1 MANSRL
7 SSDSLRRDGLAGLT
21 VACASLPICLATGLL
36 VFAPL
41 GPAFV
46 PLGIAAAFYGYIVG
60 GGVAAFTATSSFI
73 VSSPRAST
81 ALVQASLLV
90 SVGAGAAGAREPLVP
105 MAAMALCVLF
115 AGLVQLAFG
124 ALGVS
129 RIIKFTPHPVL
140 AGFINGIALLII
152 LSQLKPFFSM
162 RAHSAFPA
170 VDQPLML
177 AFVTVL
183 AGAVLYFGKL
193 TKKIPAGLAG
203 LVAGTLVF
211 YIATSASPS
220 LDLGSR
226 IGAVALAM
234 PPDLPMAAM
243 FSSGLGAALQP
254 MLLPIALTSL
264 TLAFVATLES
274 LLSFR
279 AAQNLTADAS
289 SPGRDLLAQ
298 GIANCASSL
307 VGGAAITA
315 SPLQSTVSFRAGG
328 RSRAAA
334 LSAIFVIA
342 AVAFAA
348 PGALAAIPIAVLSA
362 LLVCTGVLLFDRW
375 SLDLLRETLR
385 SGRSARQRRAWADL
399 GVVGSVML
407 LTAAVSIAA
416 GIALGLLL
424 AGLIFIVNMSRP
436 VIRREHSGEVLA
448 SKRVRPAAD
457 AAILRRTGPQRR
469 TLELQGVLFFGN
481 ADDLTQKLR
490 RLFTRCDTVIL
501 DLRGVTDID
510 ASGTNI
516 LQAVFEDTC
525 KSGKRMLFCGVPA
538 SQSTEVQRITAAAE
552 HPAVFPDIDAALEW
566 AEEQV
571 LASHGGERA
580 TGKRFP
586 VWQHP
591 ILHGLDAVDRATFEP
606 YLVPDT
612 LPAGSILCAEGEP
625 ADRMWLLTQGSV
637 SVRVR
642 GEGRPLGIRLS
653 SCAAGTVIGEI
664 ALLQFGLRSATVVA
678 DEDVEIYRLS
688 RHDFEALMKLRPEA
702 GAKVLKNMAAELA
715 QRLRD
720 RSEDLR
726 HALN

>member
-1 MANSRL
+1 M
-7 SSDSLRRDGLAGLT
+7 RRDLLAGLT

-41 GPAFV
+41 GPAFFA
-46 PLGIAAAFYGYIVG
+46 LGITAALYGYIVG
-60 GGVAAFTATSSFI
+60 GAVAAFSATSSFI

-81 ALVQASLLV
+81 ALVQASLLL
-90 SVGAGAAGAREPLVP
+90 SLGIGAAAAHDPIVP
-105 MAAMALCVLF
+105 MAAMALCVLS
-115 AGLVQLAFG
+115 AGLWQLAFG
-124 ALGVS
+124 AIGVS

-140 AGFINGIALLII
+140 AGFINGIGLLII
-152 LSQLKPFFSM
+152 LSQLRPFFSLQ
-162 RAHSAFPA
+162 ALHSNVPL
-170 VDQPLML
+170 VDRPMML
-177 AFVTVL
+177 AFVIAL
-183 AGAVLYFGKL
+183 AGSVLYFGKL
-193 TKKIPAGLAG
+193 TKKIPSGLAG

-211 YIATSASPS
+211 YTATSASSS
-220 LDLGSR
+220 LDLGHQ
-226 IGAVALAM
+226 IGPLALAM
-234 PPDLPMAAM
+234 PPQLPMADIVT
-243 FSSGLGAALQP
+243 SGLGTALQP
-254 MLLPIALTSL
+254 MLFPIATTSL

-279 AAQNLTADAS
+279 VAQNLSADAS
-289 SPGRDLLAQ
+289 NPGRDLTAQ
-298 GIANCASSL
+298 GFANCASSL
-307 VGGAAITA
+307 IGGAAVTA
-315 SPLQSTVSFRAGG
+315 SPLQSITAFRAGG
-328 RSRAAA
+328 RTRAVA
-334 LSAIFVIA
+334 LSAILVISTLA
-342 AVAFAA
+342 LAL
-348 PGALAAIPIAVLSA
+348 PGALAAIPVAVLSA

-385 SGRSARQRRAWADL
+385 SGRSPRQRRAWADL

-407 LTAAVSIAA
+407 LTAGVSIAA
-416 GIALGLLL
+416 GIALGLVL
-424 AGLIFIVNMSRP
+424 ACLIFIVNMSRP

-457 AAILRRTGPQRR
+457 AATLRRSGPQRR

-481 ADDLTQKLR
+481 ADDLAQNLR
-490 RLFTRCDTVIL
+490 RLFTKCDNVIL

-516 LQAVFEDTC
+516 LQAAFEEAC
-525 KSGKRMLFCGVPA
+525 KSGKRMVFCGVPP
-538 SQSTEVQRITAAAE
+538 SQSTEVQRITGAAKF
-552 HPAVFPDIDAALEW
+552 PTVFPDLDGALEW

-571 LASHGGERA
+571 LASHAGERA
-580 TGKRFP
+580 TSKRFP

-591 ILHGLDAVDRATFEP
+591 ILAGLDAVDRETFEP

-642 GEGRPLGIRLS
+642 GEGRPVGIRLS
-653 SCAAGTVIGEI
+653 SCAAGTVIGEM
-664 ALLQFGLRSATVVA
+664 ALLELGLRSATVIA
-678 DEDVEIYRLS
+678 DEDIEIYQLS
-688 RHDFEALMKLRPEA
+688 RDNFEALMKLRPEA
-702 GAKVLKNMAAELA
+702 GAKVLRNMATELA